1 MPEATIVIIFFTSM
15 AVGFSGA
22 MAPGPLL
29 TLDIAESARR
39 GFWAGPIL
47 VLGHGLLELAMV
59 AGLVGGL
66 GHFLEKSLVAGIV
79 GLGGGLFLLW
89 MGYSIIRSNWS
100 NPGSFSDGSS
110 AMRVSGNPVLAGI
123 LVSLSNP
130 YWLLWWATVGSSYV
144 VWAMGVGV
152 AGLIAF
158 YSGHILSD
166 LSWYSLVSLL
176 VASGRKIVRDK
187 VYRGLLFVCGLFLL
201 GLGGYFV
208 FSGIR
213 FLR

>member
-1 MPEATIVIIFFTSM
+1 VPEATIAIIFFTSLV
-15 AVGFSGA
+15 VGFSGA

-59 AGLVGGL
+59 VGLVGGL
-66 GHFLEKSLVAGIV
+66 SHLLEKSLVAGIV

-89 MGYSIIRSNWS
+89 MGYSIIRSNWG
-100 NPGSFSDGSS
+100 NPAALSDDPPTML
-110 AMRVSGNPVLAGI
+110 ARGNPVLAGI

-144 VWAMGVGV
+144 VWAMGVGIV
-152 AGLIAF
+152 GLIAF

-187 VYRGLLFVCGLFLL
+187 VYRGLLLACGIFLL

>member
-1 MPEATIVIIFFTSM
+1 MPEATIVIIFFTSL

-59 AGLVGGL
+59 VGLVGGL
-66 GHFLEKSLVAGIV
+66 SHFLEKDMVAGIV

-89 MGYSIIRSNWS
+89 MGYSIARGNWS
-100 NPGSFSDGSS
+100 NPAPLRDDPP
-110 AMRVSGNPVLAGI
+110 ATLARGNPVLAGI

-144 VWAMGVGV
+144 VWAMGVGIV
-152 AGLIAF
+152 GLAAF

-187 VYRGLLFVCGLFLL
+187 FYRGLLLACGLFLFA
-201 GLGGYFV
+201 LGGYFV
-208 FSGIR
+208 YSGIQ

>member
-1 MPEATIVIIFFTSM
+1 MPEATIFIIFFTSL

-29 TLDIAESARR
+29 TLDIAEAARR

-59 AGLVGGL
+59 VGLVGGL
-66 GHFLEKSLVAGIV
+66 SYFLEKSLVAGIV
-79 GLGGGLFLLW
+79 GLGGGLFLFW
-89 MGYSIIRSNWS
+89 MGYSMIRSNWG
-100 NPGSFSDGSS
+100 NQAALRDDPPTML
-110 AMRVSGNPVLAGI
+110 ATGNPILAGV

-130 YWLLWWATVGSSYV
+130 YWVLWWATVGSSYV

-152 AGLIAF
+152 VGLIAF

-187 VYRGLLFVCGLFLL
+187 VYRGLLLVCGIFLL

-213 FLR
+213 FLI

>member
-1 MPEATIVIIFFTSM
+1 M
-15 AVGFSGA
+15 
-22 MAPGPLL
+22 L
-29 TLDIAESARR
+29 AR
-39 GFWAGPIL
+39 
-47 VLGHGLLELAMV
+47 
-59 AGLVGGL
+59 
-66 GHFLEKSLVAGIV
+66 
-79 GLGGGLFLLW
+79 
-89 MGYSIIRSNWS
+89 
-100 NPGSFSDGSS
+100 
-110 AMRVSGNPVLAGI
+110 GNPVLAGI

-144 VWAMGVGV
+144 VWAMGVGIV
-152 AGLIAF
+152 GLIAF

-187 VYRGLLFVCGLFLL
+187 VYRGLLLACGIFLL